1 MKSRSRIFFWTLF
14 DFANTAFSVIIVTVI
29 YSKYFSNYV
38 AGGKKW
44 LWGLA
49 VSISMIISALLS
61 PPLGAIADVSR
72 NRKRFLLIFT
82 IISVACTAF
91 MFYVQKGDIFLGLIL
106 FIFANIGFESGLVF
120 YDAFLPSLTEK
131 KNFGRVSGYGF
142 AMGYV
147 GALAVLLIVMVLLP
161 PQSSP
166 DYYFYIRL
174 SFVIAAVFFMFFSLP
189 IFLFVSEPQITAP
202 VKKNAFR
209 IGMHKSKETLKAI
222 FIHKQYPSIS
232 RFLLAFFLYNDAI
245 LTIIAFASI
254 FASGIL
260 KMTDEQVI
268 FFFIIVQSTAVG
280 GAFIFGIVSDHIGP
294 KKTITITLIIWLAVV
309 IGAYFVQNVFQF
321 YFVGLLAGLS
331 IGSSQSCSRSLMAL
345 LTPKEREAEFFGFY
359 DGLFGK
365 SSAVVGPLFY
375 GIIADLSN
383 QRLAALAIGLFFLT
397 GLIILQRVDVPKIKI
412 EDEKLMIGNEGREMV
427 DGKLSS

>member
-1 MKSRSRIFFWTLF
+1 MKDKGRIFAWTLF

-38 AGGKKW
+38 TGGQKW
-44 LWGLA
+44 MWGLA
-49 VSISMIISALLS
+49 VSISMVFAALLS

-82 IISVACTAF
+82 LISVICTAF
-91 MFYVQKGDIFLGLIL
+91 MFFVQKGDILLGFVL
-106 FIFANIGFESGLVF
+106 FVLANIGFEAGLVF
-120 YDAFLPSLTEK
+120 YDAFLPNLTSK

-147 GALAVLLIVMVLLP
+147 GALAVLLIVMMLLP
-161 PQSSP
+161 EQTST

-174 SFVIAAVFFMFFSLP
+174 SFIVAAGFFFFFSLP
-189 IFLFVSEPQITAP
+189 IFLFVSEPKVAEPQKRELI
-202 VKKNAFR
+202 KKGIN
-209 IGMHKSKETLKAI
+209 KSFTTLKAI
-222 FIHKQYPSIS
+222 FIGKQYPSIK

-245 LTIIAFASI
+245 ITIIAFASI
-254 FASGIL
+254 FAANTL
-260 KMTDEQVI
+260 KMNDEEI
-268 FFFIIVQSTAVG
+268 ILFFVIVQSTAVIG
-280 GAFIFGIVSDHIGP
+280 SFIFGIVSDHIGP
-294 KKTITITLIIWLAVV
+294 KKTIIITLYIWIAVI
-309 IGAYFVQNVFQF
+309 IGAFFVNTIFEF
-321 YFVGLLAGLS
+321 YIIGLVAGMS

-375 GIIADLSN
+375 GIISDLSN
-383 QRLAALAIGLFFLT
+383 ERFAALAIGIFFVA
-397 GLIILQRVDVPKIKI
+397 GLIFLS
-412 EDEKLMIGNEGREMV
+412 KLKEPVITE
-427 DGKLSS
+427 SH

>member
-1 MKSRSRIFFWTLF
+1 MKARAKILFWTLF

-49 VSISMIISALLS
+49 VSISMIIAALLS
-61 PPLGAIADVSR
+61 PPLGAVADISR
-72 NRKRFLLIFT
+72 NRKRFLLLFT
-82 IISVACTAF
+82 VISVICTAL
-91 MFYVQKGDIFLGLIL
+91 MFFVQRGDIILGLTL
-106 FIFANIGFESGLVF
+106 FVIANVGFEGGLVF

-147 GALAVLLIVMVLLP
+147 GALAVLLIIMVLLP

-189 IFLFVSEPQITAP
+189 MFLFVSEPQITSP
-202 VKKNAFR
+202 VKRFAFK
-209 IGMHKSKETLKAI
+209 IGISKSKETLKAI

-254 FASGIL
+254 FASSVL

-268 FFFIIVQSTAVG
+268 FFFAIVQSTAVG

-294 KKTITITLIIWLAVV
+294 KKTITITLAIWLIVV
-309 IGAYFVQNVFQF
+309 IGAFFVQNVFQF
-321 YFVGLLAGLS
+321 YLVGLSAGLS

-375 GIIADLSN
+375 GIIADLSS
-383 QRLAALAIGLFFLT
+383 QRLAALAIGLFFLS
-397 GLIILQRVDVPKIKI
+397 GLIILQRVEVPKIKNQETRSQI
-412 EDEKLMIGNEGREMV
+412 SEARDQIGA
-427 DGKLSS
+427 

>member
-1 MKSRSRIFFWTLF
+1 MKSKSKIFFWTLF

-49 VSISMIISALLS
+49 VSISMIIAAMLS
-61 PPLGAIADVSR
+61 PPLGAISDVSR

-82 IISVACTAF
+82 LVSVICTAL
-91 MFYVQKGDIFLGLIL
+91 MFYVQKGDVIIGLVL
-106 FIFANIGFESGLVF
+106 FIIANIGFEAGLVF
-120 YDAFLPSLTEK
+120 YDAFLPYLTDK

-147 GALAVLLIVMVLLP
+147 GALAVLLIIMVMLP
-161 PQSSP
+161 PETSVH
-166 DYYFYIRL
+166 YYFYIRL
-174 SFVIAAVFFMFFSLP
+174 SFVVAAVFFMFFSIPL
-189 IFLFVSEPQITAP
+189 FLFVSEPKLTTQI
-202 VKKNAFR
+202 KKNYVRA
-209 IGMHKSKETLKAI
+209 GMKKSSETMKALFVHKK
-222 FIHKQYPSIS
+222 YPSIS

-245 LTIIAFASI
+245 ITIIAFASI
-254 FASGIL
+254 FASTIL
-260 KMTDEQVI
+260 KMTDDQVI
-268 FFFIIVQSTAVG
+268 YFFVIVQSTAVLG
-280 GAFIFGIVSDHIGP
+280 SFVFGIISDHIGP
-294 KKTITITLIIWLAVV
+294 KKTITITLVIWIGVI
-309 IGAYFVQNVFQF
+309 IGAFFVQTVFQF
-321 YFVGLLAGLS
+321 YLVGLSAGLS

-375 GIIADLSN
+375 GIISDLSN
-383 QRLAALAIGLFFLT
+383 QRIAALAIGLFFIV
-397 GLIILQRVDVPKIKI
+397 GLILLQGVHVPNFKK
-412 EDEKLMIGNEGREMV
+412 EKAVISEYAE
-427 DGKLSS
+427 

>member
-1 MKSRSRIFFWTLF
+1 MQSKSKIFFWTLF

-38 AGGKKW
+38 AGGKSW

-49 VSISMIISALLS
+49 VSISMVISALLS
-61 PPLGAIADVSR
+61 PPMGAIADVSR
-72 NRKRFLLIFT
+72 NRKRFLLLFT
-82 IISVACTAF
+82 LVSVVCTAL
-91 MFYVQKGDIFLGLIL
+91 MFFVQKGDVLFGLVL

-120 YDAFLPSLTEK
+120 YDAFLPNLTEK

-147 GALAVLLIVMVLLP
+147 GALAVLLIIMVMLP
-161 PQSSP
+161 ASSSP

-174 SFVIAAVFFMFFSLP
+174 SFVVAAVFFMLFSLP
-189 IFLFVSEPQITAP
+189 IFLFVSEPPLSSP
-202 VKKNAFR
+202 VKKFAVR
-209 IGMHKSKETLKAI
+209 IGIKKSRETLKAI
-222 FIHKQYPSIS
+222 FIKHEHPSIA

-245 LTIIAFASI
+245 ITIIAFASI
-254 FASGIL
+254 FASSIL
-260 KMTDEQVI
+260 KMTDAQI
-268 FFFIIVQSTAVG
+268 IYFFIITQSTAVAG
-280 GAFIFGIVSDHIGP
+280 SFIFGIISDHIGP
-294 KKTITITLIIWLAVV
+294 KKTITMTLVIWLCVAV
-309 IGAYFVQNVFQF
+309 GAFFVQSVYEF
-321 YFVGLLAGLS
+321 YLVGLSAGLA

-383 QRLAALAIGLFFLT
+383 QRFAALAMGLFFLL
-397 GLIILQRVDVPKIKI
+397 GLIILQKVEVPKYK
-412 EDEKLMIGNEGREMV
+412 ELRSLPPPV
-427 DGKLSS
+427 

>member
-1 MKSRSRIFFWTLF
+1 MKSKSKIFFWTLF

-49 VSISMIISALLS
+49 VSISMIIAAMLS
-61 PPLGAIADVSR
+61 PPLGAISDVSR

-82 IISVACTAF
+82 LVSVICTAF
-91 MFYVQKGDIFLGLIL
+91 MFYVQKGDIILGLVL
-106 FIFANIGFESGLVF
+106 FILANIGFEAGLVF
-120 YDAFLPSLTEK
+120 YDAFLPYLTDK

-147 GALAVLLIVMVLLP
+147 GALAVLLIIMVLLP
-161 PQSSP
+161 PENSAN
-166 DYYFYIRL
+166 YYFYIRL
-174 SFVIAAVFFMFFSLP
+174 SFVVAAVFFLFFSIPL
-189 IFLFVSEPQITAP
+189 FLFVSEPKLTTQIQKSYIRAGM
-202 VKKNAFR
+202 KKS
-209 IGMHKSKETLKAI
+209 GETLKAL
-222 FIHKQYPSIS
+222 FVHKKYPSIS

-245 LTIIAFASI
+245 ITIIAFASI
-254 FASGIL
+254 FASSIL
-260 KMTDEQVI
+260 KMTDDQVI
-268 FFFIIVQSTAVG
+268 YFFVIVQSTAVLG
-280 GAFIFGIVSDHIGP
+280 SFIFGIISDHIGP
-294 KKTITITLIIWLAVV
+294 KKTISITLIIWIGV
-309 IGAYFVQNVFQF
+309 IVGAFFVQTVFQF
-321 YFVGLLAGLS
+321 YLVGLSAGLS

-375 GIIADLSN
+375 GIISDISN
-383 QRLAALAIGLFFLT
+383 QRIAALAIGLFFIV
-397 GLIILQRVDVPKIKI
+397 GLILLQGVQIPNYKKENTVLG
-412 EDEKLMIGNEGREMV
+412 EYVE
-427 DGKLSS
+427 